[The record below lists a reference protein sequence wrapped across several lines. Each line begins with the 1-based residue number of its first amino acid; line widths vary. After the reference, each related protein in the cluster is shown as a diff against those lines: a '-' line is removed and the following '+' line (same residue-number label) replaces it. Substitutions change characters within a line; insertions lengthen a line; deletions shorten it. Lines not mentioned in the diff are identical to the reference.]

1 MKLRLDYPSVAALRV
16 CAFELQQTV
25 PMLENSSRQLLNA
38 FSADDPYAGPHI
50 LQIEEMAK
58 SITDK
63 ACLLL
68 NDAVMDV
75 SKVMLLTAQRIE
87 DYLSS
92 SPGSPD
98 GAPHNAAMQPLPHT
112 FLNDEQMDSH
122 VR

>member
-1 MKLRLDYPSVAALRV
+1 MKLRLDIQSVAALRV
-16 CAFELQQTV
+16 CACELQQTV
-25 PMLENSSRQLLNA
+25 PMLEESSRRLMDA

-58 SITDK
+58 SVTDK

-68 NDAVMDV
+68 NDAVVDV

-92 SPGSPD
+92 GPDSSGSVPR
-98 GAPHNAAMQPLPHT
+98 NAGMPTISRTSFDNEP
-112 FLNDEQMDSH
+112 EDSR